1 MGQIPKGERVKK
13 YHIIANIHFDKHF
26 LAVRVDEKDYRIDLR
41 RYSRKLASADE
52 RTRMNYVVSPSC
64 QVNAK
69 SAQTPTRSEG
79 HEAGSWGSGG
89 LK

>member
-1 MGQIPKGERVKK
+1 MKK
-13 YHIIANIHFDKHF
+13 YHNISNVRFDKHY
-26 LAVRVDEKDYRIDLR
+26 LLIKVDGKDYRIDLR